1 MEVGARFSNTHF
13 MLTMQAILNHH
24 LQKVM
29 WFPFIVFNNNINA
42 SRMCGLETREKC
54 MGNSLRVIAEYD
66 SC

>member
-29 WFPFIVFNNNINA
+29 WFAFIVFNNNINA
-42 SRMCGLETREKC
+42 SHMCGLETREKC
-54 MGNSLRVIAEYD
+54 MGSSLRVIAEYD